1 MYQRNSRR
9 AGVAM
14 VALSLCLRLCM
25 LLGWDAKAAAFL
37 SQAARQPDFA
47 RFLLY
52 LATGQVVSAAEPT
65 AEQQLYILQWEPA
78 EEPENEPAD
87 EPEP

>member
-9 AGVAM
+9 AGAAM

-47 RFLLY
+47 RFLL
-52 LATGQVVSAAEPT
+52 
-65 AEQQLYILQWEPA
+65 
-78 EEPENEPAD
+78 
-87 EPEP
+87 